1 MHGSRT
7 PTAEEKRIAAEY
19 RKKRKENKISIA
31 LMAKMTGYDHY
42 YLSHVE
48 SGYDPAS
55 ISFVEE
61 YDRVIAYINAG
72 CQKNKRKR
80 KNLKKIS

>member
-1 MHGSRT
+1 MHGSRK
-7 PTAEEKRIAAEY
+7 PTAEELKTAAEY
-19 RKKRKENKISIA
+19 REKRKANKITVA
-31 LMAKMTGYDHY
+31 LMAKMTGYSCP

-48 SGYDPAS
+48 AGYDPAS
-55 ISFVEE
+55 LSFVEE
-61 YDRVIAYINAG
+61 YDRVINYINAG

>member
-1 MHGSRT
+1 
-7 PTAEEKRIAAEY
+7 
-19 RKKRKENKISIA
+19 
-31 LMAKMTGYDHY
+31 MARMTGYSYH

-48 SGYDPAS
+48 GGTDPAS

-61 YDRVIAYINAG
+61 YDRVLSYIDAG

-80 KNLKKIS
+80 KNIKKSS

>member
-7 PTAEEKRIAAEY
+7 PTAEEKKISAEY
-19 RKKRKENKISIA
+19 REKRKKNKIGLA
-31 LMAKMTGYDHY
+31 LMAKMTGYSLP

-48 SGYDPAS
+48 SGYDPS
-55 ISFVEE
+55 SLSFVEE

-80 KNLKKIS
+80 KNLKKSS

>member
-7 PTAEEKRIAAEY
+7 PTAEEKKISAEY
-19 RKKRKENKISIA
+19 RKKRKENLISLK
-31 LMAKMTGYDHY
+31 LMAKMTGYGY
-42 YLSHVE
+42 EYLSHIE
-48 SGYDPAS
+48 AGYDPAS
-55 ISFVEE
+55 LSFVEE

-80 KNLKKIS
+80 KNLKKSS

>member
-1 MHGSRT
+1 MHGSRK
-7 PTAEEKRIAAEY
+7 PTEEEKNTSRIY
-19 RKKRKENKISIA
+19 RDKRKKASVSLH
-31 LMAKMTGYDHY
+31 LMARMTGYSYH

-48 SGYDPAS
+48 GGTDPAS

-61 YDRVIAYINAG
+61 YDRVLSYIDAG

-80 KNLKKIS
+80 KNIKKSS